1 MFRSPDL
8 NRTALKVKQSNL
20 RLIYELSDPPEI
32 QAVHGDFFMAKTTG
46 NARLQ
51 QARRNK
57 KDEFYTQLSDI
68 EEELKHYR
76 SFFNGK
82 TVFCNCD
89 DPYESNFFKYFALNF
104 NALCLKKLIATC
116 YSASPVM
123 GRELPLFDRMNGKK
137 AYKIEITE
145 VVDANNDG
153 AVDLSDVE
161 YLIKNGKNTLSI
173 LDENGDFRS
182 AECVELLKQA
192 DVVVTNPP
200 FSLFREYVAQL
211 IEYEKEFI
219 IIGHQNAITYKDIFK
234 LIKEDR
240 LWLGYGFKGG
250 AAFFIANY
258 EDYASATSHQQGC
271 IRVSGVVWF
280 TNIET
285 VKRHEELIL
294 YKKYSPE
301 EYPKYDNYDAIN
313 VDKTNEIPADY
324 DGLMGVPIT
333 FLNKYNPN
341 QFSLIGTTDRGGDG
355 FLDDIK
361 LPHSRYDA
369 PVVNGKGLY
378 KRLII
383 QRKKS

>member
-32 QAVHGDFFMAKTTG
+32 QAVHGDFFMAKITG

-104 NALCLKKLIATC
+104 NALGLKKLIATC

-173 LDENGDFRS
+173 LEENGDFRS
-182 AECVELLKQA
+182 AECVELLKQS

-324 DGLMGVPIT
+324 DGIMGVPIT
-333 FLNKYNPN
+333 FLDKYNPD
-341 QFSLIGTTDRGGDG
+341 QFEIVKFRKGNDERDLSI
-355 FLDDIK
+355 
-361 LPHSRYDA
+361 
-369 PVVNGKGLY
+369 NGKCPY
-378 KRLII
+378 FRILI
-383 QRKKS
+383 QKRKKQ

>member
-1 MFRSPDL
+1 MIVLTPRAAF
-8 NRTALKVKQSNL
+8 
-20 RLIYELSDPPEI
+20 

-76 SFFNGK
+76 DFFNGK

-89 DPYESNFFKYFALNF
+89 DPYESNFFKYFAMNF
-104 NALCLKKLIATC
+104 NFLKLKKLIATC

-123 GRELPLFDRMNGKK
+123 GLELPLFDRMNGKK

-145 VVDANNDG
+145 VIDANNDG

-161 YLIKNGKNTLSI
+161 YLIKNGKNTLTV
-173 LDENGDFRS
+173 LEENGDFRS
-182 AECVELLKQA
+182 AECVALLKKS

-211 IEYEKEFI
+211 IEYNKKFI
-219 IIGHQNAITYKDIFK
+219 IIGNKNSITYKEIFK
-234 LIKEDR
+234 LIKENR
-240 LWLGYGFKGG
+240 LWLGYRNINKDMWLMLPDDEQNFEKIENGKKIKHIM
-250 AAFFIANY
+250 A
-258 EDYASATSHQQGC
+258 C
-271 IRVSGVVWF
+271 WL

-285 VKRHEELIL
+285 TKRCEEVIL
-294 YKKYSPE
+294 YKKYTPE

-313 VDKTNEIPADY
+313 VDKVADIPADY
-324 DGLMGVPIT
+324 DGAMGVPIT
-333 FLNKYNPN
+333 FLDKYNPN

>member
-1 MFRSPDL
+1 
-8 NRTALKVKQSNL
+8 
-20 RLIYELSDPPEI
+20 
-32 QAVHGDFFMAKTTG
+32 MAKTTG

-104 NALCLKKLIATC
+104 NALGLKKLIATC

-161 YLIKNGKNTLSI
+161 YLIKNGKNTLSV

-182 AECVELLKQA
+182 AECVELLKQS

-234 LIKEDR
+234 LIKENR
-240 LWLGYGFKGG
+240 IWLGYGFKGG

-301 EYPKYDNYDAIN
+301 EYPKYDN
-313 VDKTNEIPADY
+313 
-324 DGLMGVPIT
+324 
-333 FLNKYNPN
+333 
-341 QFSLIGTTDRGGDG
+341 
-355 FLDDIK
+355 
-361 LPHSRYDA
+361 
-369 PVVNGKGLY
+369 
-378 KRLII
+378 
-383 QRKKS
+383 